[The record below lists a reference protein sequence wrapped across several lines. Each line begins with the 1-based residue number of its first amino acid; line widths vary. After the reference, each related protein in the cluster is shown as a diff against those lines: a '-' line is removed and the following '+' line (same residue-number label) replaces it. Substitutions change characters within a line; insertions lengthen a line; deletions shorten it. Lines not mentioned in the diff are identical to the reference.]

1 MKTKTIT
8 AFALALVASC
18 ACAEE
23 VYSSNIVGYTKVSLE
38 ANEFALCGTQF
49 FEIGGDVIDIQ
60 DIVTGGVEDGDSI
73 QFFNGSDY
81 DVYTYALETYDE
93 TYEEDFGPGW
103 NSDETCLR
111 AELSVEPGSAFWFV
125 SPSTKSAVFAGEVKT
140 DASVAVSGSGSFQL
154 VNVPIPAAVDLQDL
168 NFDGIQDGDVI
179 EFYDPALR
187 TYDVYTYA
195 LETYDET
202 YEEDFGPG
210 WNSDETGL
218 RAEKTVEVG
227 EGFWISAAASEVL
240 ISL

>member
-1 MKTKTIT
+1 M
-8 AFALALVASC
+8 
-18 ACAEE
+18 
-23 VYSSNIVGYTKVSLE
+23 GYTKVSLE

-103 NSDETCLR
+103 NSDETG
-111 AELSVEPGSAFWFV
+111 V
-125 SPSTKSAVFAGEVKT
+125 
-140 DASVAVSGSGSFQL
+140 
-154 VNVPIPAAVDLQDL
+154 
-168 NFDGIQDGDVI
+168 
-179 EFYDPALR
+179 
-187 TYDVYTYA
+187 
-195 LETYDET
+195 
-202 YEEDFGPG
+202 
-210 WNSDETGL
+210 